1 MVGVKMIYSK
11 YLPFYC
17 ILGKQGENMK
27 IKSMTID
34 NICGIKHLDL
44 TFNSGLNL
52 ICGEN
57 GVGKTTVLKAITHRF
72 LYGGDSFIKKTY
84 GSKEG
89 NVEITFNN
97 DLKFSYIITDFN
109 PYDIDYY
116 SNCEYENGKNI
127 LYFSPMRQITYTKI
141 DALNKIPSETPQ
153 LHSAQSLAHGV
164 DPNIKSWIINR
175 ILFSNL
181 KDSLTDVQQRNLDLC
196 LSIFTLLD
204 PDLRYYTAKPDY
216 EILLTQKDKQIYLEM
231 LSDGYKSCLYILLGI
246 IQEVESR
253 FPQKYV
259 SDFDGVFL
267 IDEIDLHL
275 HPQWQTKLVNLLK
288 EIFPKVQ
295 IIATTHSPSV
305 LQTAKKEELIPLYKD
320 SNGNVCIKELQL
332 GEYGLQGWTLEEI
345 MQDVMGMPSTNSE
358 LYLNVIK
365 AFDDAMNNEDQED
378 ILKNYE
384 ILKKMLHPQNPLLQL
399 LEIQVA
405 EWKN

>member
-1 MVGVKMIYSK
+1 MIYSK

-44 TFNSGLNL
+44 TFNDGLNL

-57 GVGKTTVLKAITHRF
+57 GIGKTTILKAITHRF
-72 LYGGDSFIKKTY
+72 LYGEDGFIKKTF

-89 NVEITFNN
+89 KVS
-97 DLKFSYIITDFN
+97 LYFSNIYKLDYTISDFH
-109 PYDIDYY
+109 PYDIYY
-116 SNCEYENGKNI
+116 SSNYEYENGKSI
-127 LYFSPMRQITYTKI
+127 LYFAPTRQIVYTPI
-141 DALNKIPSETPQ
+141 DALPKISSQTAKE
-153 LHSAQSLAHGV
+153 HSAQNLTHGV
-164 DPNIKSWIINR
+164 NPSIKSWLISR
-175 ILFSNL
+175 ILFSKLEN
-181 KDSLTDVQQRNLDLC
+181 SLTDIQHKNLDLC
-196 LSIFTLLD
+196 LSIFTHLD
-204 PDLRYYTAKPDY
+204 PDLKYYTAKPDY

-246 IQEVESR
+246 IQEIESR

-259 SDFDGVFL
+259 SDFDGMFL

-288 EIFPKVQ
+288 KIFPKVQ

-305 LQTAKKEELIPLYKD
+305 LQTASKEELIPLYKD
-320 SNGNVCIKELQL
+320 SNGNVCIKKLQL

-358 LYLNVIK
+358 LYLNVMK
-365 AFDDAMNNEDQED
+365 AFDDAMNNEDQEG